1 MQRRTLAVV
10 GLLGAIT
17 VAAFVAGVVAT
28 RVSAQG
34 IIHVLPVRKGG
45 GNNGGVC
52 RDMTNDLR
60 NDRDASH
67 TLYLNWMDGFI
78 TGANYVSYLVPGR
91 NSDVSR
97 SLSREFLAGYSR
109 GDDAVFALLEQWCA
123 QNPAKNIW
131 EGATRVYSQLYSQ
144 PAAP

>member
-1 MQRRTLAVV
+1 MRNKTLAVV
-10 GLLGAIT
+10 GGLAVVT

-34 IIHVLPVRKGG
+34 IIHVLPARNGDG
-45 GNNGGVC
+45 SGGVC

-67 TLYLNWMDGFI
+67 MLYLNWMDGFL

-91 NSDVSR
+91 NSDVTR
-97 SLSREFLAGYSR
+97 SLPREFFAGYSR

-131 EGATRVYSQLYSQ
+131 EGAASVYSQLYSQ
-144 PAAP
+144 TAAQ